1 MLRNSKT
8 LKENK
13 HCEVFVVC
21 SYGKSEQKY
30 EHYTQIA
37 GQKGWEFLS
46 DDEKMYQKVMVG
58 FINNTDLL
66 QDLKNRVFGDLENS
80 VVDYWVKNFYTN
92 NQFNS
97 MKYLDFVS
105 AKDKK

>member
-1 MLRNSKT
+1 
-8 LKENK
+8 
-13 HCEVFVVC
+13 
-21 SYGKSEQKY
+21 
-30 EHYTQIA
+30 
-37 GQKGWEFLS
+37 
-46 DDEKMYQKVMVG
+46 
-58 FINNTDLL
+58 LL